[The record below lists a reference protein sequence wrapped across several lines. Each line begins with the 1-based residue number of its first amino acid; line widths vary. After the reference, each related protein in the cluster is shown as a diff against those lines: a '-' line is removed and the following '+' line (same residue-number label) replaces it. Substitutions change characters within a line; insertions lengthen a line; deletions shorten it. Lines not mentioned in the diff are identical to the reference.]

1 MNSYI
6 HILVLTV
13 LCGISMSCADDSL
26 LTCTTTEK
34 RTQYVY
40 CHMETLCDSE
50 GGWTRLA
57 HIDMTDPSSE
67 NCPGGLRLYDVD
79 GVRACGRP
87 VSGGGSCH
95 SVKYSSHGI
104 QYNQVWKS

>member
-26 LTCTTTEK
+26 PSTLTCTATCPSVPISCEEIKEKIPQSPSGVYLIATTEK

-40 CHMETLCDSE
+40 CHTETLCDSE

-67 NCPGGLRLYDVD
+67 NWD
-79 GVRACGRP
+79 
-87 VSGGGSCH
+87 
-95 SVKYSSHGI
+95 
-104 QYNQVWKS
+104 